1 MKIRHGGLEGRIK
14 SAIAGATLLVG
25 TAISSIPSASCNN
38 NRVLE
43 GDIPGLPAE
52 NVEFGRLED
61 VYEEDLYDKETG
73 QVKPLYITLGPD
85 PKRGGTAFY
94 ESLESID
101 EENGRAPP
109 MNAVLQ
115 RRVTDNGTIE
125 TKLEI
130 TDNNNPFRDGEHWT
144 LRIEGYGTS
153 AEGRK
158 VNYTETITINY
169 KEGRSPKNLGDEID
183 DLDDRVDDIEDRLDN
198 LNGNNNYNTNDN
210 DNHSNENFNFNY
222 NSNDNDGNNNI
233 NYNTNDNSGNVN
245 DNSGNENSN
254 LNGNGNDNF
263 GNGNDN
269 LPQPPENNNDN
280 FGNENNNGNENG
292 NFNENDN
299 EPEPPLN
306 ELERLVEWTCSIPR
320 SSGIDTSFYLVKL
333 NQNNEFSAAQIPSVA
348 HGRVHMTTETDVR
361 ENYVVAVAGNE
372 WSEIDKFGETYRTYE
387 GYRNP
392 EICDSVFVLDPH
404 GDDLP
409 NQSEVTVEGTKTD
422 GRYERYY
429 EIIKVVD

>member
-245 DNSGNENSN
+245 DNNGNENSN
-254 LNGNGNDNF
+254 L
-263 GNGNDN
+263 
-269 LPQPPENNNDN
+269 
-280 FGNENNNGNENG
+280 
-292 NFNENDN
+292 NENDN

-333 NQNNEFSAAQIPSVA
+333 NQNNEFSAAQIPRVA

-372 WSEIDKFGETYRTYE
+372 WSQIDKFGETYRTYE

-392 EICDSVFVLDPH
+392 E
-404 GDDLP
+404 
-409 NQSEVTVEGTKTD
+409 
-422 GRYERYY
+422 
-429 EIIKVVD
+429 